1 MADQFARAAGFAGDE
16 TTDASMMPPPRRMP
30 DMTVDDSQA
39 TGMLPPPPPQQARAQ
54 RLPSQVLPPSGER
67 VVSRGAVENRGP
79 GSVAVANGKT
89 GSIRVPA
96 SRVPLQPSN
105 SQTGSSSASSRPSS
119 AQAVAG
125 RSSLPDKGA
134 DDDYPLQDEEEDG
147 DSSDELFDR
156 PNPNMT
162 AANETT
168 VASADNS
175 EWHRH
180 KKEHQATAGIG
191 MKNLQARIGELTQ
204 EREDLKIEVDILRRN
219 YQPDENMAELIRI
232 RQENIRT
239 TKYSQTLKTIGEQQ
253 SSAIKQLRKEVS
265 ALKKQQ
271 AGGGDSILRQRLAEM
286 EEAVMLL
293 NQEKEEEAAGKQAAE
308 EQAQRH
314 KEDFEKLEQEHNAL
328 LVSGIDLLMLGAWRR
343 RY

>member
-16 TTDASMMPPPRRMP
+16 TTEASMMPPPRRLP

-39 TGMLPPPPPQQARAQ
+39 TGMVPPPLPQQARAQ

-67 VVSRGAVENRGP
+67 VVSRGAVENRGA
-79 GSVAVANGKT
+79 GSAVVANGKT

-105 SQTGSSSASSRPSS
+105 SQTGSSSAGSRPNS
-119 AQAVAG
+119 ALAVAG
-125 RSSLPDKGA
+125 RSSLPSKGVS
-134 DDDYPLQDEEEDG
+134 DDFPLQDEEEEEDG

-168 VASADNS
+168 VASVDNS

-191 MKNLQARIGELTQ
+191 MKNLQSRIGELTQ
-204 EREDLKIEVDILRRN
+204 EREDLKIEVDVLRSAYR
-219 YQPDENMAELIRI
+219 PDENMSELIRV
-232 RQENIRT
+232 RQELVKSK
-239 TKYSQTLKTIGEQQ
+239 KYSQTLKLLGEQQ
-253 SSAIKQLRKEVS
+253 SIAIRQLKKEAN

-271 AGGGDSILRQRLAEM
+271 AGGGDSTLRTKLAEM
-286 EEAVMLL
+286 EDAVRLL
-293 NQEKEEEAAGKQAAE
+293 DQQREEEVAARRAAEEEA
-308 EQAQRH
+308 QRR
-314 KEDFEKLEQEHNAL
+314 KEDFEKLEQEHNAH
-328 LVSGIDLLMLGAWRR
+328 LVSD
-343 RY
+343 